1 MVGSLSSCRLTMDS
15 ALVMERYTAGHGT
28 ALRVAHAS
36 QNSQAAANRLK
47 NGSRNVLLKEL
58 EICQNEMTMRM
69 GSASTSASALILD

>member
-28 ALRVAHAS
+28 ATARAGAR
-36 QNSQAAANRLK
+36 QNPQAAAKSIKKGRL
-47 NGSRNVLLKEL
+47 RVLLKEL